1 MLRFLPFTA
10 CADRSCASPINVAP
24 SQAALDAHC
33 LLWMLDQQKAAGSS
47 ASSAPAAAAPATG
60 SQKQQ
65 RRRQS
70 VSSTTSG
77 SSKGGPLAQLH
88 AAASSPGAAPG
99 SAAAAEAAL
108 QFVAGSGGRQLCQ
121 LFEKEATA
129 GGWRMNMTMLNPK
142 ETRLVVS

>member
-1 MLRFLPFTA
+1 
-10 CADRSCASPINVAP
+10 
-24 SQAALDAHC
+24 
-33 LLWMLDQQKAAGSS
+33 MLDQQKAAGSS
-47 ASSAPAAAAPATG
+47 ASSAPAAAAPAAG

-65 RRRQS
+65 QRQR
-70 VSSTTSG
+70 VSSSG
-77 SSKGGPLAQLH
+77 SGSGNGGPLAQLH
-88 AAASSPGAAPG
+88 AAASSPGTLPG